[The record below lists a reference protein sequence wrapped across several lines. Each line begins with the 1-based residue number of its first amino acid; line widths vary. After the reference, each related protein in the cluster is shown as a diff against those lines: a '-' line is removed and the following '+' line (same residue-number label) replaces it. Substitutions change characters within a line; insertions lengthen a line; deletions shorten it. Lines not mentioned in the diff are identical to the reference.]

1 MSRYPGGI
9 RNGPLGNTDPSDIPR
24 TTYHGGQGWKMPW
37 ITFKGYREVTQV
49 DPLSPMLFNAIV
61 YKVMRSWATVVA
73 ADEAGPKVMGRSI
86 QETATYSYAKYG
98 LITSTQ
104 VGHLQQAFY
113 VLTDLFDCVILR
125 MNECRSVSM
134 VCQP

>member
-1 MSRYPGGI
+1 M
-9 RNGPLGNTDPSDIPR
+9 PR
-24 TTYHGGQGWKMPW
+24 

-86 QETATYSYAKYG
+86 QYMATYFYAKDG

-125 MNECRSVSM
+125 TNECRSVSM
-134 VCQP
+134 VCQPCHPPGGMLVDAYTLWMTV